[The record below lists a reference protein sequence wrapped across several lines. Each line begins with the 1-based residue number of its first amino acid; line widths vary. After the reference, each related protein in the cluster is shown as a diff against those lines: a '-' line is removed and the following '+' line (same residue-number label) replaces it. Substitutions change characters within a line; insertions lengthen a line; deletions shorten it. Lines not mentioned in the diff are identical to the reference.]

1 MAEPIYAS
9 PQSTA
14 TLQEMNAGAFVSIQ
28 KSTQL
33 AQIPEIWMAVK
44 IL

>member
-1 MAEPIYAS
+1 MAEHICALA
-9 PQSTA
+9 QSTA
-14 TLQEMNAGAFVSIQ
+14 TLQEMNVGASVFTQ

-44 IL
+44 TS